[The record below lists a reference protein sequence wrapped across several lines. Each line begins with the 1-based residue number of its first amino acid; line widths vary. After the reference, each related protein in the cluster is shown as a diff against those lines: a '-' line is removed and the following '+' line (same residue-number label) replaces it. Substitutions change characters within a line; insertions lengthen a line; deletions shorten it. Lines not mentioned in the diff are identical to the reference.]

1 MTAYPTAHGP
11 LFIGQSF
18 SPHRY
23 QSCCHSQLV
32 ASSLKSVMIEV
43 CYETGAFQ
51 VFSQFTR
58 DMEV

>member
-1 MTAYPTAHGP
+1 MTVYTTTHGP

-18 SPHRY
+18 SPHHY

-43 CYETGAFQ
+43 TGAFH

-58 DMEV
+58 DVEV